1 MSLIISQVDEYL
13 FMPKHKLYELN
24 KIIGKRIGYLK
35 EEIKIVTDIKLNL
48 LYVIDLTDEMESLR
62 WVTRI
67 IKWVL
72 HRAINGHQQLG
83 VTRMRLEL
91 EGTKKFTN
99 MLHEKIQELEIEL
112 EHSITARE
120 KEVLINAIATLGCVV
135 GHLFNLKSG
144 GDDTQAIEIAEANNF
159 QDIHKIIFSYDY
171 PKFWQ

>member
-1 MSLIISQVDEYL
+1 ML
-13 FMPKHKLYELN
+13 KHKLYELN
-24 KIIGKRIGYLK
+24 KFIGKRMGSLK
-35 EEIKIVTDIKLNL
+35 EEIKIVIDMKLNP

-72 HRAINGHQQLG
+72 HRAINGHQRLG

-91 EGTKKFTN
+91 EGAKKFEN

-112 EHSITARE
+112 EHSIIARE
-120 KEVLINAIATLGCVV
+120 KEVLIIVIATPGCVV
-135 GHLFNLKSG
+135 GR
-144 GDDTQAIEIAEANNF
+144 DIEIIEANNNF
-159 QDIHKIIFSYDY
+159 QDVHLIVFSYNY